1 MSVYTNA
8 LQVAAQLDG
17 MTARKSVQV
26 QGIVRMY
33 AALGATYTKA
43 YASGRPG
50 PEVDTGDYRRS
61 IESETTRVGVVVYIG
76 RWGTNRPQARRLEFG
91 FVGADR
97 IGRIYNQPPYPHFGP
112 ARDRVEREFDD
123 GPPMTDA
130 NADPTW
136 VFQFTAAAIGE
147 RQQLFMEDRIRE
159 FVLGKNPDTDGW
171 LVDLDTGDWKVMGR
185 EFDSDGGGVI
195 EGGVYSTA
203 KRYRF
208 QLTPPTS

>member
-1 MSVYTNA
+1 VNEFAEFTSKLVGLGEAPTTGSAPAALPYYIVYT
-8 LQVAAQLDG
+8 
-17 MTARKSVQV
+17 S
-26 QGIVRMY
+26 
-33 AALGATYTKA
+33 
-43 YASGRPG
+43 PG
-50 PEVDTGDYRRS
+50 DFY
-61 IESETTRVGVVVYIG
+61 
-76 RWGTNRPQARRLEFG
+76 
-91 FVGADR
+91 
-97 IGRIYNQPPYPHFGP
+97 
-112 ARDRVEREFDD
+112 D